1 MSILLKLDD
10 GTNPPEQPGY
20 LALVADDT
28 GPDPVLAVVDP
39 AGNRTVLGAAPEV
52 DIASS
57 ESPGVE
63 GGPPSGA
70 EDVDL
75 YVAWHGI
82 EPPAPEIV
90 ESRVTWCRAGLAVS
104 VSGYSQLITTQ
115 AATGFIALRNQDYDG
130 GGFDRIVGR
139 QLDPDDRRA
148 FGTVVVEDID
158 PLSPT
163 SGQVVGHGF
172 MQTNIEFSVPAAGA
186 YRVHFS
192 GHLSVTA
199 EPYVPGA

>member
-1 MSILLKLDD
+1 MSILLKLETGPD
-10 GTNPPEQPGY
+10 GYEQPGY
-20 LALVADDT
+20 LALLADDS
-28 GPDPVLAVVDP
+28 GERPALAVVD
-39 AGNRTVLGAAPEV
+39 ADGNKTVLVAAPEA

-75 YVAWHGI
+75 YVAWNVI
-82 EPPAPEIV
+82 EPPAPALV

-104 VSGYSQLITTQ
+104 VSGYSQIIATQ
-115 AATGFIALRNQDYDG
+115 AATGFLAVRTQDG
-130 GGFDRIVGR
+130 AGGFDKIVGR
-139 QLDPDDRRA
+139 ELDPSDRCA
-148 FGTVVVEDID
+148 FGTVVVEDMD
-158 PLSPT
+158 GLSPT
-163 SGQVVGHGF
+163 VGQVVGHGF
-172 MQTNIEFSVPAAGA
+172 MHTNIEFSVPAAGT

-199 EPYVPGA
+199 VDYVTGA